1 MSADLVIIGAGPAG
15 MAAARVAAEGGL
27 SVTLLDEQE
36 RAGGQI
42 YRNVGAVAGR
52 GWLGADYARGGA
64 LVQGLDHPGITHQP
78 RATVWRIDAR
88 RGVIWSRDG
97 QSHVSPAAHVLIAT
111 GAQERPVPFPG
122 WTLPGLM
129 PAGAAQI
136 LMKQSG
142 MVPDEAI
149 LSGAGPLLYLVAAQM
164 IAAGAPPVA
173 LVETPTAITHALPKL
188 PRALFGLPTLIKG
201 LGLIARIRAAG
212 IPWYRGA
219 ADFRAET
226 TEDGRIRFDF
236 TTGKQSHS
244 LTCDL
249 LLTHL
254 GVIPQSHLTRSMGL
268 AHEYDA
274 EQGAW
279 RPTLDPWGQSS
290 EPHVF
295 VAGDGGGIGGAEAAR
310 ARARWPRW
318 RSCTRPESWMQPGAT
333 GGPLRSA
340 ALCRARFPA
349 AVPRC
354 SLFRALRLPGPA
366 GRDHRLPLRGGYRRF
381 HPQGRLHRRRGP
393 APDAHQPAHRN
404 GPCQGRMC
412 ETTVIG
418 LIAEATDRP
427 ASTLGPGRIRTPSS
441 PSPWPRLQPSV
452 PSQRKPHDRTRAPC
466 RKHPQ
471 ELWWA

>member
-97 QSHVSPAAHVLIAT
+97 QSHVSPAAHFLIAT

-244 LTCDL
+244 LTCGL

-310 ARARWPRW
+310 AK
-318 RSCTRPESWMQPGAT
+318 GA
-333 GGPLRSA
+333 LA
-340 ALCRARFPA
+340 ALAILHQA
-349 AVPRC
+349 GKLDA
-354 SLFRALRLPGPA
+354 A
-366 GRDHRLPLRGGYRRF
+366 GRDRRAAPLRRALSRALSLRPFLDAAYSVPSAFLAPPDETIVCRCEEVTAGSIRKAACTGAE
-381 HPQGRLHRRRGP
+381 GLRLMRTSLRTGM
-393 APDAHQPAHRN
+393 

-427 ASTLGPGRIRTPSS
+427 ASTLGPGRIRTPVK
-441 PSPWPRLQPSV
+441 PVTLAEIAALGPQPEE
-452 PSQRKPHDRTRAPC
+452 TT
-466 RKHPQ
+466 
-471 ELWWA
+471 